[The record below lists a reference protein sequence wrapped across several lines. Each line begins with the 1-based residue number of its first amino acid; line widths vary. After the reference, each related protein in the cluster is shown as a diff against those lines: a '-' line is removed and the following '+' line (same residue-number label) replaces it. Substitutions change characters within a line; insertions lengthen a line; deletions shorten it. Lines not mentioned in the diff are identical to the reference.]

1 MQPSVRPTSG
11 SRVVI
16 TRLRFKLLSIQE
28 PDYQVAAAAGIHPAT
43 LSKYA
48 QGKQPMSAK
57 HLQALCELFR
67 CEPDEIMGNMEVE
80 IA

>member
-1 MQPSVRPTSG
+1 MQPTVRSVSG
-11 SRVVI
+11 QLVTI
-16 TRLRFKLLSIQE
+16 TRLRFKLLSISE
-28 PDYQVAAAAGIHPAT
+28 PDYQVAAAAHIHPAT

-57 HLQALCELFR
+57 HLQSLCELFK
-67 CEPDEIMGNMEVE
+67 CQPDEIMGTMEVE